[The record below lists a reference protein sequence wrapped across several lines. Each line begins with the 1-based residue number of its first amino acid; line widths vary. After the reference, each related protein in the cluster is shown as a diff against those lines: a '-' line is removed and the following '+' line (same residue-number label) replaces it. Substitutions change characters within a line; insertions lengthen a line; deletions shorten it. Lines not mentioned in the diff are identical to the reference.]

1 MSNNSHHI
9 YHTQVLSI
17 TPEEE
22 PSGPLSVTAAEAGGH
37 STDGS
42 TRTKVVH
49 QKEMLRYK
57 LMVKALSNFPN
68 RQARPVTAFQNV
80 ADDKCAGRWL
90 LAIPSSD
97 LALTSPVFKEAI
109 SSHLLLPSPA
119 IREGG
124 WHGREVPGGRGEAI
138 DLYGDAI
145 MSNHHIVGDSWR
157 KRHDTVKQHVMAE
170 AALAGI
176 AADCEVYGLFS
187 NLLPAA
193 LTGEGG
199 ELQTARA
206 RQGKV
211 PDFRLLLPTP
221 DGPKNC
227 LAELKVI
234 SAGKTWY
241 PRGTLGKGADR
252 RADRLPAEYERTLR
266 DLDARFLGAPAG
278 PDPGPLVTRFRAL
291 GGLEEGKLVAGPWG
305 DLSSDLHNLLRC
317 FAQARCAAMARA
329 RGWEGDAD
337 GLLGKVMGDT
347 RRATSVTVVR
357 AQAMCL
363 LERLAHLGPG
373 ARAAAQRRQTTLRL
387 EERRRRDRQAFEL
400 AHHRRERVGRA
411 FVE

>member
-1 MSNNSHHI
+1 
-9 YHTQVLSI
+9 
-17 TPEEE
+17 
-22 PSGPLSVTAAEAGGH
+22 
-37 STDGS
+37 
-42 TRTKVVH
+42 
-49 QKEMLRYK
+49 
-57 LMVKALSNFPN
+57 MVKALSNFPN
-68 RQARPVTAFQNV
+68 RQARPVTAFQNI

-206 RQGKV
+206 R
-211 PDFRLLLPTP
+211 LLPTP

>member
-1 MSNNSHHI
+1 
-9 YHTQVLSI
+9 
-17 TPEEE
+17 
-22 PSGPLSVTAAEAGGH
+22 
-37 STDGS
+37 
-42 TRTKVVH
+42 
-49 QKEMLRYK
+49 
-57 LMVKALSNFPN
+57 
-68 RQARPVTAFQNV
+68 
-80 ADDKCAGRWL
+80 
-90 LAIPSSD
+90 
-97 LALTSPVFKEAI
+97 
-109 SSHLLLPSPA
+109 
-119 IREGG
+119 
-124 WHGREVPGGRGEAI
+124 
-138 DLYGDAI
+138 

-199 ELQTARA
+199 ELRTAR
-206 RQGKV
+206 V

-291 GGLEEGKLVAGPWG
+291 GGLEEGKLVAEPWG
-305 DLSSDLHNLLRC
+305 
-317 FAQARCAAMARA
+317 
-329 RGWEGDAD
+329 
-337 GLLGKVMGDT
+337 
-347 RRATSVTVVR
+347 
-357 AQAMCL
+357 
-363 LERLAHLGPG
+363 
-373 ARAAAQRRQTTLRL
+373 
-387 EERRRRDRQAFEL
+387 RQACSPLIQLFFGFASE
-400 AHHRRERVGRA
+400 
-411 FVE
+411 